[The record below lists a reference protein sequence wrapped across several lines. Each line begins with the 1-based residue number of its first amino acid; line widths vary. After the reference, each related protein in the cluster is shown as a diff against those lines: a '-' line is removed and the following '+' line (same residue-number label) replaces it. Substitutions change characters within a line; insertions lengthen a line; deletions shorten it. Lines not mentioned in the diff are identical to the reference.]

1 MTQSRPLIYEQRMH
15 SFRTDQID
23 RSEYGDAGYFC
34 ERSQYQYVL
43 PESERFVD
51 SKRNLYVLGYAG
63 ADGIEFVLKSHED
76 SVYAFYP
83 NTGELHRLASNF
95 ATFIEGRINCGVGV

>member
-1 MTQSRPLIYEQRMH
+1 MH
-15 SFRTDQID
+15 SFSTDQID
-23 RSEYGDAGYFC
+23 RSKYGDAGYFC

-51 SKRNLYVLGYAG
+51 PKRNLYVLGYAG
-63 ADGIEFVLKSHED
+63 ADGIEFVLKPHED

-83 NTGELHRLASNF
+83 NTGELHCIAPDF
-95 ATFIEGRINCGVGV
+95 ATFIVGWINGGIGV